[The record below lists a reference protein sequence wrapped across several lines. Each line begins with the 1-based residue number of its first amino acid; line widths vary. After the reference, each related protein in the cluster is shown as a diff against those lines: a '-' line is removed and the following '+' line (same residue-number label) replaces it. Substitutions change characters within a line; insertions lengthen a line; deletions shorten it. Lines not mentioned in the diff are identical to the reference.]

1 MLTCDDKGVFT
12 SDDDTYRKH
21 KQATVGRR
29 FAGERMQRPGGGCD
43 MDLVSGFGLV
53 SSDL

>member
-1 MLTCDDKGVFT
+1 MPTCDDKGVFT
-12 SDDDTYRKH
+12 DDDDTYRKH

-29 FAGERMQRPGGGCD
+29 FTEERVRRPEGGCD

-53 SSDL
+53 SSE